1 MINAN
6 HLYHMYQSWCQGID
20 DPSREWSFFVEWAA
34 KMNGTTGDEIMRVL
48 QTTYWFK
55 KPE

>member
-1 MINAN
+1 
-6 HLYHMYQSWCQGID
+6 MYQSWCQGID
-20 DPSREWSFFVEWAA
+20 DPARDWSFFVEWAA
-34 KMNGTTGDEIMRVL
+34 KLNGTTGDEIMRVL